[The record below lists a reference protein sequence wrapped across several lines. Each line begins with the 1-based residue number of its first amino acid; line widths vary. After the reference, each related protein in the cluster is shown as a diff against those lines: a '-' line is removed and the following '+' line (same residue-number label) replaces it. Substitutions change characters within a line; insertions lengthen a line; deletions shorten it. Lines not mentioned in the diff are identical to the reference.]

1 MLFPNVHNRARNPG
15 AAICAVLAL
24 ITSLTFAGC
33 NGTPSNQAGSGGN
46 GGSAGNGGKANAG
59 GSTHVGG
66 ATSAGGQSSG
76 GTTTSSAGGMSAA
89 GGAGGVAGG
98 AGGSPGCVPQDAGAT
113 VVADSVYGFSGTQ
126 GQCGWSYGYLPD
138 GAEPFTPL
146 TIYVAGCHADHPCWE
161 ESTSHPPWLI
171 TQDTYQHPNLT
182 PLQWNDRRWTST
194 VAGTV
199 SLKGQLAKADTG
211 GGDGI
216 TGHIRVAGTE
226 VWHATV
232 AYNDTVGET
241 FLLSADVQV
250 GTTIDFLVDP
260 NADIGFD
267 TTTFTV
273 VISK

>member
-1 MLFPNVHNRARNPG
+1 MAGTDAGMAEGGTNGKGGSTG
-15 AAICAVLAL
+15 AAGA
-24 ITSLTFAGC
+24 
-33 NGTPSNQAGSGGN
+33 AGSGG
-46 GGSAGNGGKANAG
+46 A
-59 GSTHVGG
+59 
-66 ATSAGGQSSG
+66 
-76 GTTTSSAGGMSAA
+76 TTSSAGG
-89 GGAGGVAGG
+89 GGAAGG

-138 GAEPFTPL
+138 GAEPFTAL
-146 TIYVAGCHADHPCWE
+146 TIYVAGTESIWE
-161 ESTSHPPWLI
+161 ESTSHPPWI
-171 TQDTYQHPNLT
+171 VTYATAQHPNLT

-199 SLKGQLAKADTG
+199 YLKGQLAKSDTR

-226 VWHATV
+226 VWHATI
-232 AYNDTVGET
+232 AYNDTVGAT
-241 FLLSADVQV
+241 FLLSADVQL

-273 VISK
+273 VISQ